1 MSIVVK
7 WSWKNIVLNH
17 LIVKRN
23 GTDKLKHDIVI
34 DKNKFYATFRFYDTT
49 EKEIRSAVFQS
60 LYGQFV
66 DIGLN
71 FKCWGNN
78 YKIIFSKDRRAKQ

>member
-17 LIVKRN
+17 LILKRN

-78 YKIIFSKDRRAKQ
+78 YKIIFSKDLRTKQ